1 MITYENK
8 PFYTIFEI
16 NDYIKTLFDN
26 TLTLNNVG
34 LIGEVSNFRGANR
47 SGHLYFSLKDEK
59 SMISGVIFKFDYS
72 LIDFDFKNGDDVIV
86 EGNLSTYTASGTYQ
100 IIVKK
105 LYSFGKG
112 NLLLQKEKLKEKL
125 NKLGYF
131 DDSHKKELPRFP
143 INIGIITG
151 KNSAASQDFK
161 INLLRRMPILNLVF
175 YECLVQGEKAPED
188 IVKNLKLADENHLDL
203 IILGRGGGASD
214 DLNAFDDENVV
225 KTIYELKTPLIAA
238 IGHEINRTFS
248 DFAADKYASTPTG
261 AAELAVIDYH
271 ELLNN
276 LDMNYQ
282 YIFDQ
287 VSKKLTN
294 FEMILSKL
302 KANEAFKDINIVFK
316 NKINALEKIKINIVN
331 EINNKIINYQNKVNL
346 SKEILSKTNPK
357 KLLEKGYA
365 LILNENNEYVS
376 DIDKVNIN
384 ENIYIEMKRGQI
396 KAKVEDI
403 KYGK

>member
-1 MITYENK
+1 MEEIKY
-8 PFYTIFEI
+8 FSVSEI
-16 NDYIKTLFDN
+16 NQFIHDLF
-26 TLTLNNVG
+26 LNFEYFQN
-34 LIGEVSNFRGANR
+34 ISIRGEITNYKGPNR
-47 SGHLYFSLKDEK
+47 SGHHYFSLKDEK
-59 SMISGVIFKFDYS
+59 SIISAVIFKFDYS

-188 IVKNLKLADENHLDL
+188 IVKNLKLADEKHLDL

>member
-1 MITYENK
+1 M
-8 PFYTIFEI
+8 
-16 NDYIKTLFDN
+16 
-26 TLTLNNVG
+26 
-34 LIGEVSNFRGANR
+34 
-47 SGHLYFSLKDEK
+47 
-59 SMISGVIFKFDYS
+59 
-72 LIDFDFKNGDDVIV
+72 
-86 EGNLSTYTASGTYQ
+86 
-100 IIVKK
+100 
-105 LYSFGKG
+105 
-112 NLLLQKEKLKEKL
+112 
-125 NKLGYF
+125 
-131 DDSHKKELPRFP
+131 
-143 INIGIITG
+143 
-151 KNSAASQDFK
+151 
-161 INLLRRMPILNLVF
+161 
-175 YECLVQGEKAPED
+175 
-188 IVKNLKLADENHLDL
+188 
-203 IILGRGGGASD
+203 
-214 DLNAFDDENVV
+214 
-225 KTIYELKTPLIAA
+225 IAA

-248 DFAADKYASTPTG
+248 DFAADEYASTPTG

-302 KANEAFKDINIVFK
+302 KANVAFKDINIVFK

>member
-59 SMISGVIFKFDYS
+59 SIISGVIFKFDYS

-143 INIGIITG
+143 INIGITV
-151 KNSAASQDFK
+151 A
-161 INLLRRMPILNLVF
+161 NLFNM
-175 YECLVQGEKAPED
+175 
-188 IVKNLKLADENHLDL
+188 
-203 IILGRGGGASD
+203 
-214 DLNAFDDENVV
+214 
-225 KTIYELKTPLIAA
+225 
-238 IGHEINRTFS
+238 
-248 DFAADKYASTPTG
+248 
-261 AAELAVIDYH
+261 
-271 ELLNN
+271 
-276 LDMNYQ
+276 
-282 YIFDQ
+282 
-287 VSKKLTN
+287 
-294 FEMILSKL
+294 
-302 KANEAFKDINIVFK
+302 
-316 NKINALEKIKINIVN
+316 
-331 EINNKIINYQNKVNL
+331 
-346 SKEILSKTNPK
+346 
-357 KLLEKGYA
+357 
-365 LILNENNEYVS
+365 
-376 DIDKVNIN
+376 
-384 ENIYIEMKRGQI
+384 
-396 KAKVEDI
+396 
-403 KYGK
+403 

>member
-1 MITYENK
+1 MENNK
-8 PFYTIFEI
+8 YYSVSEI
-16 NDYIKTLFDN
+16 NQFIHELF
-26 TLTLNNVG
+26 LNFEYFQN
-34 LIGEVSNFRGANR
+34 ISIRGEITNYKGANR
-47 SGHLYFSLKDEK
+47 SGHHYFSLKDDK
-59 SMISGVIFKFDYS
+59 SIISAVIFKFDYS
-72 LIDFDFKNGDDVIV
+72 LIDFEFKNGDDVIV
-86 EGNLSTYTASGTYQ
+86 EGTLSSYVAGGTYQ

-131 DDSHKKELPRFP
+131 DEKHKKELPKFP

-161 INLLRRMPILNLVF
+161 INLLRRMPILNLTF
-175 YECLVQGEKAPED
+175 YECLVQGDKAPAD
-188 IVKNLKLADENHLDL
+188 IIKNLKLADENHLDL

-225 KTIYELKTPLIAA
+225 RTIYELKTPLIAA

-248 DFAADKYASTPTG
+248 DYAADKYSSTPTG
-261 AAELAVIDYH
+261 AAELAVMDYH

-276 LDMNYQ
+276 LKMNYQ

-287 VSKKLTN
+287 VFKKITYI
-294 FEMILSKL
+294 EMLLSKL
-302 KANEAFKDINIVFK
+302 KANESFKDVNLVFK
-316 NKINALEKIKINIVN
+316 NKINSLEKIKINI
-331 EINNKIINYQNKVNL
+331 INDISNKILNYQNKINI

-365 LILNENNEYVS
+365 LILNKNKEYIS
-376 DIDKVNIN
+376 SINKVNVN
-384 ENIYIEMKRGQI
+384 ENIYIEMIDGQI
-396 KAKVEDI
+396 EAKVEDI
-403 KYGK
+403 KYDK

>member
-1 MITYENK
+1 MENNK
-8 PFYTIFEI
+8 YYSVSEI
-16 NDYIKTLFDN
+16 NQFIHELF
-26 TLTLNNVG
+26 LNFEYFQN
-34 LIGEVSNFRGANR
+34 ISIRGEITNYKGANR
-47 SGHLYFSLKDEK
+47 SGHHYFSLKDDK
-59 SMISGVIFKFDYS
+59 SIISAVIFKFDYS
-72 LIDFDFKNGDDVIV
+72 LIDFEFKNGDDVIV
-86 EGNLSTYTASGTYQ
+86 EGTLSSYVAGGTYQ

-131 DDSHKKELPRFP
+131 DEKHKKELPKFP

-161 INLLRRMPILNLVF
+161 INLLRRMPILNLTF
-175 YECLVQGEKAPED
+175 YECLVQGDKAPAD
-188 IVKNLKLADENHLDL
+188 IIKNLKLADENHLDL

-225 KTIYELKTPLIAA
+225 RTIYELKTPLIAA

-248 DFAADKYASTPTG
+248 DYAADKYSSTPTG
-261 AAELAVIDYH
+261 AAELAVMDYH

-276 LDMNYQ
+276 LKMNYQ

-287 VSKKLTN
+287 VFKKITYI
-294 FEMILSKL
+294 EMVLSKL
-302 KANEAFKDINIVFK
+302 KANESFKDVNLVFK
-316 NKINALEKIKINIVN
+316 NKINSLEKIKINI
-331 EINNKIINYQNKVNL
+331 INDISNKILNYQNKINI

-357 KLLEKGYA
+357 KILEKGYA
-365 LILNENNEYVS
+365 LILNKNKEYIS
-376 DIDKVNIN
+376 SINKVNVN
-384 ENIYIEMKRGQI
+384 ENIYIEMIDGQI
-396 KAKVEDI
+396 EAKVEDI